1 MPRAVKHMVR
11 IKIFRGIERMVC
23 FFLWLKGYDLPCTT
37 WPAKTYW
44 PPQLFCGKWNS
55 LALPYVCLHLQLL
68 HPSLSLLKAPSLTS
82 QPRWKSEAHFY
93 FIYHLFIYYRL
104 SFISLPHSSP
114 LPLLSLSLRE
124 EETRSCVMKCPVRKK
139 AEFSPS
145 LTTTTKP
152 SNRLP
157 SSQGFTAF
165 HPDLLRL
172 LPCLVN
178 CPPEG
183 IGGEDVAPCSRQEE
197 WSCPCGTHSQGEK
210 NPLIFLLDKQK
221 GCRWL
226 LFLHASIVVCIFARG
241 GKFDGMLSESFWK
254 GGHKAGKSGASQW
267 WAVTEKSMI
276 TTPDLLG
283 GSHISLALKLIP
295 DPCLHHLLQVEREK
309 LQIHFTVS
317 VILSNNEEHK
327 WPTSSNNILHWKRKY
342 SEVWIR
348 CCFGLS
354 APLLLEGRLPL

>member
-23 FFLWLKGYDLPCTT
+23 FFPWLKGYDLPCTM
-37 WPAKTYW
+37 WPVKTYW
-44 PPQLFCGKWNS
+44 PPPQLFCEKWNS

-82 QPRWKSEAHFY
+82 QPRWKSEARFY
-93 FIYHLFIYYRL
+93 FIYDLFIYYRL

-124 EETRSCVMKCPVRKK
+124 EETRSCVVKCPVRKM

-152 SNRLP
+152 NNRLP

-178 CPPEG
+178 CLPEG

-197 WSCPCGTHSQGEK
+197 WSCPCGTHSQGK
-210 NPLIFLLDKQK
+210 K
-221 GCRWL
+221 
-226 LFLHASIVVCIFARG
+226 
-241 GKFDGMLSESFWK
+241 
-254 GGHKAGKSGASQW
+254 
-267 WAVTEKSMI
+267 
-276 TTPDLLG
+276 
-283 GSHISLALKLIP
+283 IP
-295 DPCLHHLLQVEREK
+295 
-309 LQIHFTVS
+309 
-317 VILSNNEEHK
+317 
-327 WPTSSNNILHWKRKY
+327 
-342 SEVWIR
+342 
-348 CCFGLS
+348 
-354 APLLLEGRLPL
+354 